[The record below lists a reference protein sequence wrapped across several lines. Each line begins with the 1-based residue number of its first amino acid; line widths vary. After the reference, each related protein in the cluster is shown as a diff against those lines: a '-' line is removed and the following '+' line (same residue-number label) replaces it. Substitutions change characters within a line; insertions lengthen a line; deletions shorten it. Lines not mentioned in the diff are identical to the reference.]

1 VYPGATEQCN
11 SIDDNC
17 NTLIDDGVVFITYY
31 ADADGDGFGDA
42 GSTTLACTAPE
53 GYVTDNTDCDDASA
67 TVYPGAT
74 EICNTIDDNCN
85 GQIDEGVLLTFYA
98 DADGDGFGDAGSTT
112 LACTAPEGYVT
123 DNTDCDDASATVYP
137 GATEVCN
144 GIDDNCNGQI
154 DEGVLLTFYADADGD
169 GFGDAGST
177 TLACTAPEGYVTDNT
192 DCDDTDALNDSNSA
206 PFAANTEITIETHQ
220 GFTSISLAELVSDA
234 AGDVL
239 NFTVVENAN
248 VSLVGSDLNVT
259 WSTDFVGTLSIT
271 YVVCDQ
277 GGNSCDPEIE
287 CDTAAVTVFVYN
299 GNPLAIN
306 DAAFTNEDE
315 QVTVSVT
322 DNDSDTDGTI
332 NTATVDLD
340 PNTEGIQ
347 TEFTTT
353 NGQWNV
359 DGNGLLTFT
368 PNSNFNG
375 VDSLNYVVQDNDGLF
390 SNEATVVITVNAI
403 NDQVQANDDNANV
416 VEGSTS
422 IIDVA
427 SNDTD
432 TDGVVDVNTIEII
445 TLPSH
450 GNASVNVNGQIE
462 FIPNSNFDGLDSLAY
477 VICDNGL
484 PLPAQCD
491 TAWVYITISSC
502 VSNPANDCDN
512 DGLTN
517 EEEENNGT
525 DPLNPDSDGDG
536 VIDGTEVADNTN
548 PIDPCNLVLASV
560 SVTQS
565 EAWYALDCDGD
576 SIPNGEENG
585 TDPLNE
591 DSDGDGVSDSDEIQD
606 STNPND
612 PCSLILASVTLT
624 PSTEWYTLDC
634 DGDSIPNG
642 EENGTDP
649 LSEDT
654 DGDGVS
660 DNDEIQ
666 DGTNPNDPC
675 SLILASVTL
684 TPSPEWFTLDCDGDS
699 IPNGEENGT
708 DPLSEDTDG
717 DGVSDSDEVQ
727 DGTNPNDPCSLIL
740 ASVTLTPSLEWYTL
754 DCDGDSIPNGEES
767 GTDPLSEDTDGDGVS
782 DSDELQD
789 VTNPLDPC
797 NLILASVTL
806 TPSPEWY
813 TLDCDGDSIPNGEE
827 NGTDPLNP
835 DTDGDGVTDADE
847 IQDGTDP
854 TNPCEFL
861 PESITV
867 QVDSSWFEVDCDNDG
882 LTNGEELIGNL
893 EWNDPDTD
901 GDGVLDGTEIIDGTS
916 PLDPCSLLVA
926 SITLTPEFDWIA
938 LDCDNDGLDNGAE
951 LSNNTNPLNPD
962 TDGDGVTDGAEVGDI
977 TNPLDPCEYVVSSV
991 TLTPSANWY
1000 ALDCDGDS
1008 LSNGDE
1014 LVNNTD
1020 VFNPDTDGDGVTDG
1034 TEVADNTIP
1043 TDPCSLVL
1051 TSISLTPI
1059 ASWVDLDC
1067 DNDDLTNGDE
1077 VAYNTDPFNPD
1088 TDGDGVVDG
1097 VEVADATIPTDPCSL
1112 TFASITLEPSIA
1124 WGDLDC
1130 DGDSITNAEELI
1142 GGIDP
1147 FNPDT
1152 DGDGVTD
1159 GTEAIDG
1166 TDPLDPCSYV
1176 FTSQTLDPST
1186 EWENLDCDGDGLTN
1200 LEEANGGSDP
1210 NDPCSPVPCDIM
1222 IPQAITPNGDGF
1234 NDVLIINGIE
1244 NYPDHELIIFNRWG
1258 AEVFRATAY
1267 QNDWNGNSQSN
1278 LNVGGDELPSGTYY
1292 YLFDTKVEGNEVMK
1306 GFIYL
1311 KR

>member
-1 VYPGATEQCN
+1 
-11 SIDDNC
+11 
-17 NTLIDDGVVFITYY
+17 
-31 ADADGDGFGDA
+31 
-42 GSTTLACTAPE
+42 
-53 GYVTDNTDCDDASA
+53 
-67 TVYPGAT
+67 
-74 EICNTIDDNCN
+74 
-85 GQIDEGVLLTFYA
+85 VLLTFYA

-137 GATEVCN
+137 GATEQCNSIDDNCNTLIDDGVVFITYYADADGDGFGGSTSVVACAQPEGYVTDNTDCDDASATVYPGATEVCN
-144 GIDDNCNGQI
+144 TIDDNCNGQI

-206 PFAANTEITIETHQ
+206 PFAANTELTIETHQ

-239 NFTVVENAN
+239 DFTVVENAN

-277 GGNSCDPEIE
+277 GGNSCDPGIE

-315 QVTVSVT
+315 QVAVSVT

-491 TAWVYITISSC
+491 TAWVFITISSC

-560 SVTQS
+560 SVTPS

-624 PSTEWYTLDC
+624 PSPEWYTLDC

-660 DNDEIQ
+660 DSDEIQ
-666 DGTNPNDPC
+666 DSTNPNDPC

-797 NLILASVTL
+797 SLILASVTL

-867 QVDSSWFEVDCDNDG
+867 QVDSSWFEVDCDDDG

-1014 LVNNTD
+1014 LANNTD

-1059 ASWVDLDC
+1059 ASWADLDC

-1130 DGDSITNAEELI
+1130 DGDSVTNAEELI

-1176 FTSQTLDPST
+1176 FTSQTLNPST